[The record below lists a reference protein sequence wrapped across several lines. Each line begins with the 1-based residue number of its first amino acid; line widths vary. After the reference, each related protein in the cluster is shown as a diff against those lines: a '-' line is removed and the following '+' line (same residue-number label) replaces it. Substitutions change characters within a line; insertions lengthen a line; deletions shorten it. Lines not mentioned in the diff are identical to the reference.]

1 MFSNR
6 KIGIPQG
13 GNIHDF
19 SNSNFET
26 KSATPYRLKG
36 NTFDR
41 ILRCVFMFY
50 VAHVAVQQARIT
62 TTKSIPNQNHQNLHA
77 ATSKLWQISF
87 QIPFISLDFTGF
99 PLGWRPEG
107 NDGRGLAPK
116 RAPRDTIQANY
127 GKSPLNSLHFPLIYG
142 NSLRL
147 AAGW

>member
-107 NDGRGLAPK
+107 NDGLRSRRSALQETRYK
-116 RAPRDTIQANY
+116 QTMTSLLSNCLR
-127 GKSPLNSLHFPLIYG
+127 SPWFYVP
-142 NSLRL
+142 
-147 AAGW
+147 

>member
-1 MFSNR
+1 MFFNR

-77 ATSKLWQISF
+77 A
-87 QIPFISLDFTGF
+87 
-99 PLGWRPEG
+99 
-107 NDGRGLAPK
+107 
-116 RAPRDTIQANY
+116 Y
-127 GKSPLNSLHFPLIYG
+127 GKSPFKFPSFPLI
-142 NSLRL
+142 LRDFP
-147 AAGW
+147 

>member
-1 MFSNR
+1 MFFNR

-26 KSATPYRLKG
+26 QSATPYRLKG
-36 NTFDR
+36 NPFDR

-50 VAHVAVQQARIT
+50 MAHVAVQQARIT

-87 QIPFISLDFTGF
+87 KFPSFSLDLREF
-99 PLGWRPEG
+99 RPDG
-107 NDGRGLAPK
+107 NDSRKLAPK
-116 RAPRDTIQANY
+116 RAPRNTIQLIQANY
-127 GKSPLNSLHFPLIYG
+127 GKPPNSTYLQIPFIFP
-142 NSLRL
+142 
-147 AAGW
+147 